1 MILSFEI
8 ASRSRMAAEERMCV
22 MDTSEP
28 MNLNVHS
35 DGMMAAMWE
44 KRKGR
49 CGRGRVSTRKASLLG
64 S

>member
-1 MILSFEI
+1 
-8 ASRSRMAAEERMCV
+8 MCA
-22 MDTSEP
+22 MEASEP

-35 DGMMAAMWE
+35 GGIMLVMWE

-49 CGRGRVSTRKASLLG
+49 CGSGRVSTRKASLLG